1 MSTNTL
7 LRAITA
13 SAIVVT
19 AMQASAQKK
28 IDDIIQNILD
38 NKQYDV
44 TYSERRD
51 PQSRKIVESSH
62 IINSSDRNLFK
73 KLRQAFQDERKQSV
87 NYSQVGND
95 IISITFVD
103 GSTTSTYSLIRDDDD
118 SWMLSANKQSTG
130 SRSTNRKSNGRSN
143 TTHVYINGKK
153 VTTTTSPSCEET
165 NVVTDAAQINAY
177 VVQANVRKAQENA
190 RKAQANA
197 RKAQESAR
205 KAQADARK
213 AQAKARKAQAD
224 ARRAQRK
231 ARTSANSS
239 SSSSSY
245 VFSI

>member
-7 LRAITA
+7 LCAITA
-13 SAIVVT
+13 SAIVLT

-95 IISITFVD
+95 IITITFVE
-103 GSTTSTYSLIRDDDD
+103 GSTTSTYSLIRDDDE

-130 SRSTNRKSNGRSN
+130 SKNNTRKSSGRSN
-143 TTHVYINGKK
+143 TTHVYINGNH
-153 VTTTTSPSCEET
+153 VTTTSAPTCEEIT
-165 NVVTDAAQINAY
+165 VVTRAAQANAQ
-177 VVQANVRKAQENA
+177 VAQANARIAQENA

-197 RKAQESAR
+197 RKAQANAR
-205 KAQADARK
+205 KAQANARK
-213 AQAKARKAQAD
+213 AQANARKAQAD

-231 ARTSANSS
+231 ARSTSNSS
-239 SSSSSY
+239 SSSY
-245 VFSI
+245 TFSI